1 VEAQAQATT
10 PELRPLGV
18 GEVLDVGIKIYWR
31 NALTFVRIV
40 LFVVAP
46 VQIVSSLISSSANV
60 SQQNRPFESSGPAST
75 FADTRLAVSAYLLVT
90 ILGFV
95 SSTLATGACFK
106 AVAQAYLGEVA
117 TWRGSIGYAGRRLH
131 SIIWVAF
138 LANVVAVLGLI
149 LCIVPGVY
157 LWVAFSLAV
166 PVLLT
171 ERIKGTASL
180 GRSKRL
186 VEGRWWPTFAIL
198 LIGGIFAGIIGG
210 VTAALAGV
218 FESAEPGSFVA
229 FVVGAVSGTV
239 GSMISTPFVAAFTTV
254 LYFDLRV
261 RKEGFDLQLLAERI
275 GLAPPAEGAFRPAPS
290 MLPTPPPATG
300 EQPPYWPPPPGWRP
314 SGGTS
319 LTPLDRPASDP
330 AQPPYWPP
338 PPGWTP
344 PE

>member
-31 NALTFVRIV
+31 NARTFFRIV
-40 LFVVAP
+40 LLVVAP
-46 VQIVSSLISSSANV
+46 VEILSSLISSSADV
-60 SQQNRPFESSGPAST
+60 SQENGPFATSGPASA
-75 FADTRLAVSAYLLVT
+75 FADTRATVAAYLLVT
-90 ILGFV
+90 ILGFI

-106 AVAQAYLGEVA
+106 AVAQAYLGEKP

-138 LANVVAVLGLI
+138 LANLVAVLGLI
-149 LCIVPGVY
+149 LCIIPGVY
-157 LWVAFSLAV
+157 LWVAFALAV

-171 ERIKGTASL
+171 EGIKGTSSL
-180 GRSKRL
+180 GRSKGL

-198 LIGGIFAGIIGG
+198 LVGTVLAGIVGGI
-210 VTAALAGV
+210 TAALAGG
-218 FESAEPGSFVA
+218 FQSAEPGSFLA

-290 MLPTPPPATG
+290 MFPAPPPASG

-319 LTPLDRPASDP
+319 PAPPGAAEPNP
-330 AQPPYWPP
+330 AQPSYWP